1 MEDAAYRNGRMVMML
16 QKLFS
21 DPKRAALIAGAMI
34 VVVLI
39 CVAVIV
45 SAGWLSLREGEQP
58 KPTLTPISIGYC
70 GADPADLCVESF
82 SHDVFGNTVIN
93 LFVPAKTP
101 RTFYLNI
108 TRRAGEYRFECE
120 WEKRDPTSVNCTGD
134 AIDLGEGFE
143 MQVLSVKDDQ
153 LIAQGLFTLTAYLV
167 TTQTADGEPAASNT
181 PAPAST
187 KEASPTPTE
196 TPQEDSA
203 AQTATSTEEATDLPE
218 VTETATP

>member
-1 MEDAAYRNGRMVMML
+1 MMV
-16 QKLFS
+16 QRLFS
-21 DPKRAALIAGAMI
+21 DPKRRALIIGTAI
-34 VVVLI
+34 VVALI
-39 CVAVIV
+39 CIAVIAGV
-45 SAGWLSLREGEQP
+45 GWLTLRDDEQP
-58 KPTLTPISIGYC
+58 DSTAIPASIGYC
-70 GADPADLCVESF
+70 GSDLTHLCVMSF

-120 WEKRDPTSVNCTGD
+120 WEKEEPTSVHCTGA

-143 MQVLSVKDDQ
+143 LQVLSVKDDR

-167 TTQTADGEPAASNT
+167 TTQTANGEPAASNT
-181 PAPAST
+181 PKPAPTEEATST
-187 KEASPTPTE
+187 LMATPEEGSSTPTE
-196 TPQEDSA
+196 TPEEDSA
-203 AQTATSTEEATDLPE
+203 AQTATSTVEATNPPE